1 MCNRDKPTKVILIF
15 FNSKAITWCKI
26 FWETTFSGLTIKF
39 EISSPLNLSQ
49 MEKEREIKKTDCSPY
64 NITQINLTTSRLI
77 LMFRGPNWLRFLKIF
92 TFSNFFLTKVVVILC
107 WILRGFVIFS
117 FYFWNIFRTK
127 NLNSRLKNAKK
138 RLNISLNGLY
148 TLHLGLSHNEP
159 CEVSIF
165 TNLTLHR

>member
-1 MCNRDKPTKVILIF
+1 
-15 FNSKAITWCKI
+15 
-26 FWETTFSGLTIKF
+26 
-39 EISSPLNLSQ
+39 
-49 MEKEREIKKTDCSPY
+49 MEKERKIKKTDCSPY

-77 LMFRGPNWLRFLKIF
+77 LMFRGPNRLRFLKNVYILEFIF
-92 TFSNFFLTKVVVILC
+92 DESRRHFVLN
-107 WILRGFVIFS
+107 LRGVVIFS

-165 TNLTLHR
+165 TNLNIELKM

>member
-1 MCNRDKPTKVILIF
+1 MYNRDKPKTVFFIF
-15 FNSKAITWCKI
+15 FNSKTITWYKI

-77 LMFRGPNWLRFLKIF
+77 LMFRGPNRLRFLKMF
-92 TFSNFFLTKVVVILC
+92 TFSNLFLTKVVVILC
-107 WILRGFVIFS
+107 WILEIKTLIRA
-117 FYFWNIFRTK
+117 WK
-127 NLNSRLKNAKK
+127 MQKK